1 MSNSSSSSFIIFKEG
16 LSEKQIE
23 MIHDHISIVNLLY
36 DQGTQKKIGIGLV
49 SYYIFRQLSI
59 FNLIFL
65 IFLFFAG
72 KKYYEDMK
80 ESTRRHQGLEQ

>member
-1 MSNSSSSSFIIFKEG
+1 
-16 LSEKQIE
+16 
-23 MIHDHISIVNLLY
+23 MINLNMMGVAANDMAFLY

-80 ESTRRHQGLEQ
+80 KATRRHQGLEQ